1 MTGLFQKNGKQIMQL
16 LNKETKQQQA
26 KLAEY
31 CRTGIEP
38 ELIDINKNNLYQYRR
53 LVFNIAS
60 DTLETAYPI
69 TYSFLP
75 TETWEKLVYD
85 FFAEHKC
92 QTTQVWRMPLEFYDY
107 CKEKNIQEKIKIPF
121 LNDLLYF
128 EWLELDVH
136 TMEDIAYPK
145 TKEIGSWLTDV
156 IALNPE
162 HRLIQLSYPVHTT
175 APTEQL
181 EEKQGDYFLLIYREK
196 ESGRVQF
203 FDLSMLYV
211 FIIENISNGLQLS
224 TILEEA
230 NTLLQINDMDLL
242 TRHALTFLEDLKQ
255 REFVLGFLA

>member
-1 MTGLFQKNGKQIMQL
+1 MLLFQKNGNPIMQL
-16 LNKETKQQQA
+16 LKQDTEIQQA
-26 KLAEY
+26 RLADY

-38 ELIDINKNNLYQYRR
+38 DLIDINKNNLYQYRR

-75 TETWEKLVYD
+75 NEVWEKLVYNY
-85 FFAEHKC
+85 FAEHKC
-92 QTTQVWRMPLEFYDY
+92 QTTQVWRMPLEFYEY
-107 CKEKNIQEKIKIPF
+107 CKEKNIQEELNIPF

-136 TMEDIAYPK
+136 TMQDISYPK

-162 HRLIQLSYPVHTT
+162 HKLIQLNYPVHTT
-175 APTEQL
+175 APTEGL
-181 EEKQGDYFLLIYREK
+181 EEKQGNYFLLIYREK
-196 ESGRVQF
+196 ETGNVQF
-203 FDLSMLYV
+203 IDLSMLYV
-211 FIIENISNGLQLS
+211 FIIENITNGLQLS

-230 NTLLQINDMDLL
+230 NTLLQINDIDLL
-242 TRHALTFLEDLKQ
+242 TQHALTFLEDLKQ
-255 REFVLGFLA
+255 REFVLGFID